1 MRCIELSGKE
11 GAYRL
16 IILCNYTKLERI
28 SHTKIMPDIG
38 IEFNY

>member
-16 IILCNYTKLERI
+16 IILYNYTKLELI
-28 SHTKIMPDIG
+28 SYAKIISNIS
-38 IEFNY
+38 IEFS